1 MDIIDKIIDIAKLI
15 NLDPRNTWQVKLI
28 HIQILAN
35 DEETNL
41 MQKLLRRLWNLNT
54 ASEETWF
61 GNIRGIIQPVRWER

>member
-61 GNIRGIIQPVRWER
+61 ENIRGIIQPARWER